1 MVHQD
6 FPGGPAVKNL
16 PAKAGDTSLIPGPG
30 KFHMPQGNKAG
41 APKLLNPHTTTTETH
56 RPTACFS
63 ATRAATA
70 MRSPHTV
77 IGVAPACSN

>member
-41 APKLLNPHTTTTETH
+41 APKLLNPHTTTTEAH
-56 RPTACFS
+56 SPYSLCS
-63 ATRAATA
+63 ATREATA
-70 MRSPHTV
+70 MRSSRTTMRK
-77 IGVAPACSN
+77 